1 MRIEIHV
8 HGDLVICK
16 GVTRSQIESAIQPWL
31 EYVDVDTL
39 DEAKSS
45 LPEEPGISFDPAN
58 RTLEICWTAHIGRSF
73 QRRLEQA
80 LHALGPLAEQ
90 AAEVDVNLYHE
101 NGDEENQIIFVG
113 PTPESIHEAQRQ
125 RMIDDVSHL
134 LSRQFGQDGV
144 EEVVAVVNGL
154 FAREWQRKLN
164 SDGELDLAYLQ
175 SSGGTG
181 RRHLH

>member
-1 MRIEIHV
+1 MRIEVHV

-16 GVTRSQIESAIQPWL
+16 GVTRTQIEAAIQPWL

-45 LPEEPGISFDPAN
+45 LPEEPGINFDPSK
-58 RTLEICWTAHIGRSF
+58 RTLEICWTGHIGRSF
-73 QRRLEQA
+73 QRRLEEA
-80 LHALGPLAEQ
+80 LHAIGPLTEQ

-101 NGDEENQIIFVG
+101 SGEEENQVIFVG
-113 PTPESIHEAQRQ
+113 PTADTIHEAQRL
-125 RMIDDVSHL
+125 RMAEDVAHL
-134 LSRQFGQDGV
+134 LSRQFGQEAVD
-144 EEVVAVVNGL
+144 EVLAVVNGL

-164 SDGELDLAYLQ
+164 SDGELDLAFLQ
-175 SSGGTG
+175 TSTGPG